1 MRSWIVLGL
10 FGLAVWAQTGEAE
23 PRSAVYYSN
32 VRQVLVLTGEEPAP
46 GDRVE
51 VVDLI
56 GRRVAVLP
64 VSAALP
70 AEVSLPALPEGLYYA
85 RWISEGG
92 RLRAV
97 RRFSVQ
103 R

>member
-10 FGLAVWAQTGEAE
+10 LGLAVWAQTGETE
-23 PRSAVYYSN
+23 PRSAVYYHSM
-32 VRQVLVLTGEEPAP
+32 RQVLVLTGEEPAP

-64 VSAALP
+64 VGATSP
-70 AEVSLPALPEGLYYA
+70 AEVSLPDLPEGLYYA
-85 RWISEGG
+85 RWIAENG
-92 RLRAV
+92 RIRAV